1 MSYNANK
8 RRPGMRNFFSR
19 FFQGRYGSYG
29 TDRFTRFLLILAVIN
44 LLISVCT
51 PLGFLYYVAI
61 AIMGYGFY
69 RLCSRNIT
77 LRYKENSIYES
88 ITGKITGVF
97 KRTRSEFDQRRNY
110 HIYTCPNCSQ
120 KIRIP
125 RGKGQI
131 IIRCPK
137 CMTEFKKKS

>member
-1 MSYNANK
+1 
-8 RRPGMRNFFSR
+8 MRNFFSR

-29 TDRFTRFLLILAVIN
+29 TDKLTRFLLILAVIN
-44 LLISVCT
+44 FLVSICS
-51 PLGFLYYVAI
+51 PMGFLYYIAVALM
-61 AIMGYGFY
+61 AYSCY
-69 RLCSRNIT
+69 RLLSRNISA
-77 LRYKENSIYES
+77 RYKENEYFEKVFK
-88 ITGKITGVF
+88 KITGLF
-97 KRTRSEFDQRRNY
+97 KRTRSDLYSRKNY

-137 CMTEFKKKS
+137 CLTEFKKKS